1 MAPGALTPA
10 DADALLASILK
21 RMNDSGGFPALDHSV
36 ARIVTALERSEDD
49 ITPLVDAVLAD
60 VSLTQKVLRLANS
73 AMYAPIGRSVATV
86 SHAMS
91 VLGYEA
97 VGHLALGVKL
107 IGSLGQLQPASRS
120 AERELARSL
129 VAGSVAGSVVGKTK
143 TAHGETGIVCSLL
156 HRIGQLLTAFYLPEA
171 WDRIRQALAEGA
183 DEDTAAR
190 ATLGMTLGALGLR
203 IAEQWR
209 LPAKILRTMEADV
222 PSQWAAAQAETE
234 EAAWLLAL
242 TRFSVHS
249 AGVVTEVDP
258 AEAGAQLAELAVQF
272 GPALNLP
279 SDDLLQAVRAASDE
293 ATAKPF
299 LADILL
305 DKPKA
310 APAARSTTTPS
321 AHPDVPSISAAGQD
335 APSRLQAGLAELR
348 HAVEARLSGAAL
360 EERVLDVMIQA
371 LALSRAAI
379 LRLDA
384 AGARFQ
390 VSTTRAARTPNRL
403 AGATLDLGS
412 GMDLAR
418 LALARKVD
426 IYIDN
431 PRDTKIATRLPD
443 WIRGFSLHPFFLL
456 PLTGTAGKPL
466 GLIYG
471 QQSNDAKLDKAC
483 LARLAEMR
491 ALLQGRMPR

>member
-10 DADALLASILK
+10 DADTLLASILK

-36 ARIVTALERSEDD
+36 ARIVTALERSEHD

-129 VAGSVAGSVVGKTK
+129 VAGSVAGSVVGKIK

-171 WDRIRQALAEGA
+171 WDRIRQALEEGT

-249 AGVVTEVDP
+249 AGVVTEVDL
-258 AEAGAQLAELAVQF
+258 AEAGAQLEELAVRF

-279 SDDLLQAVRAASDE
+279 SDDLLKAVRAASDE

-310 APAARSTTTPS
+310 APAAMSS
-321 AHPDVPSISAAGQD
+321 AHPAVPAISAAGQD

-348 HAVEARLSGAAL
+348 HAMAARLSGAAL
-360 EERVLDVMIQA
+360 EERVLDVMVSA

-456 PLTGTAGKPL
+456 PLNSPDGKPL

-471 QQSNDAKLDKAC
+471 QQSDDTKLDKEH
-483 LARLAEMR
+483 LARLAELR
-491 ALLQGRMPR
+491 ALLQRGAPG